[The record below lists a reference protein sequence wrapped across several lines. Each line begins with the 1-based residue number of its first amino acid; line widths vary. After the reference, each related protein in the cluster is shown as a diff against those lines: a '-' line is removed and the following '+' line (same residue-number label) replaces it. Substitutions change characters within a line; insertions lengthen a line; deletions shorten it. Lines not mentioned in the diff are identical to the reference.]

1 MILKKGFFI
10 TFEGPEC
17 AGKTTQIRLLERH
30 LKELGRRCLLT
41 REPGGTEIGEQLRH
55 IVKHHTGRV
64 SDETEVLLFAASR
77 AQHVTTVI
85 RPAVESGT
93 IVICDRFMDSTTA
106 YQGCARALN
115 MDFIARLNRFAVSGC
130 VPDLTILM
138 DLAPE
143 ESARRS
149 RERETPLGLDDRI
162 ESETID
168 FHRKVRNGFLEIA
181 RAEPERVKVVDA
193 ANPIESVR
201 NEIALL
207 VDDAIRS
214 R

>member
-1 MILKKGFFI
+1 MEKGLFI

-30 LKELGRRCLLT
+30 LTAQGRRCLLT

-55 IVKHHTGRV
+55 IVKHHPGRI

-77 AQHVTTVI
+77 AQHVATVI
-85 RPAVESGT
+85 RPAVNAGT

-106 YQGCARALN
+106 YQGRARGLD
-115 MDFIARLNRFAVSGC
+115 MDFIARLNAFVVDGC

-138 DLAPE
+138 DLPPE

-149 RERETPLGLDDRI
+149 RERETTIGLDDRI
-162 ESETID
+162 ESETLD
-168 FHRKVRNGFLEIA
+168 FHREVREGFLEIA
-181 RAEPERVKVVDA
+181 KAEPERVKVVDA
-193 ANPIESVR
+193 ARPIEAVQAD
-201 NEIALL
+201 IAAL
-207 VDDAIRS
+207 VDAAILK
-214 R
+214 